1 MKVFGFALLIVAISL
16 FVFACSKPNTETIT
30 HNGPVASPSPAAAAP
45 DQFATARA
53 TFKKNCSECHNE
65 DGTGGLKTVDGKKL
79 KVPNLREGH
88 ALHHPDE
95 DFIKQITKGGD
106 GMPAFKDKLTP
117 EQITDLVKFV
127 RHEFQ
132 GK

>member
-1 MKVFGFALLIVAISL
+1 MRTFFYTLLIVCVTS
-16 FVFACSKPNTETIT
+16 FAVACNKTEPEPVTR
-30 HNGPVASPSPAAAAP
+30 NGPTNTPSPAANL
-45 DQFATARA
+45 DQFASTRLV
-53 TFKKNCSECHNE
+53 FNKNCEACHST
-65 DGTGGLKTVDGKKL
+65 DGSGGLKTVDGKKL

-88 ALHHPDE
+88 ALNHPDD
-95 DFIKQITKGGD
+95 DFIKQINKGGD

-117 EQITDLVKFV
+117 AEITDLVRFI